1 MHSPTP
7 ACSTTQFDYRLRTCW
22 GSDLITPSTAK
33 FDRTLDRAVA
43 VYSPGDLFTGPL
55 LARRRVLPVSQPG
68 DHNCAGGF
76 GIRSRLDL
84 MARAFAGCLVRACE
98 SFFDADAGSG
108 VVLPGSF
115 LSLRVLF
122 GGGAFD
128 VGGQRFAL
136 FVQSGLHT
144 ATAFAA

>member
-1 MHSPTP
+1 M
-7 ACSTTQFDYRLRTCW
+7 CW

-43 VYSPGDLFTGPL
+43 VYSPGDLLTGPL
-55 LARRRVLPVSQPG
+55 LERRRVLPVSQPG

-115 LSLRVLF
+115 LYQLRFGCVLPHRCSKWASKAEPRT
-122 GGGAFD
+122 GDNQGRT
-128 VGGQRFAL
+128 QRR
-136 FVQSGLHT
+136 HT
-144 ATAFAA
+144 QHTTQNAVYGFR